1 MEGKG
6 ELIRGGAYLI
16 FGLGGERLF
25 GGGRL
30 FGKIRYYNLIGCES
44 PLWPISDPLFL
55 FTKRKSFKNSPG
67 KVNFLLIKLKQ
78 NKTKQSR

>member
-25 GGGRL
+25 GEGRL
-30 FGKIRYYNLIGCES
+30 FGKIRYYNVIGCES
-44 PLWPISDPLFL
+44 PLWLNLRPTFSFHQ
-55 FTKRKSFKNSPG
+55 TKKFQ
-67 KVNFLLIKLKQ
+67 KLP
-78 NKTKQSR
+78 R